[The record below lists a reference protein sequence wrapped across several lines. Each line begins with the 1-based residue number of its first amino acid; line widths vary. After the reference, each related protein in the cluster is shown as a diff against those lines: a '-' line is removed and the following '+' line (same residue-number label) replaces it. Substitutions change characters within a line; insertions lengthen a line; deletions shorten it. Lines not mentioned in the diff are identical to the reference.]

1 MPEAAKQKKLRLW
14 VKRNGPIPRKTARFL
29 LSRECV
35 CLPKDVAN
43 HAQLLLIWVFF
54 CVNIVNGADGLP
66 RCYIRD
72 LDHLKERL
80 RLCWAQLSQHQV
92 TKAIAAVPK
101 RLEACLASGGARFEH
116 RLL

>member
-1 MPEAAKQKKLRLW
+1 LFAKGRGQPRAASVNL
-14 VKRNGPIPRKTARFL
+14 G
-29 LSRECV
+29 
-35 CLPKDVAN
+35 
-43 HAQLLLIWVFF
+43 FF